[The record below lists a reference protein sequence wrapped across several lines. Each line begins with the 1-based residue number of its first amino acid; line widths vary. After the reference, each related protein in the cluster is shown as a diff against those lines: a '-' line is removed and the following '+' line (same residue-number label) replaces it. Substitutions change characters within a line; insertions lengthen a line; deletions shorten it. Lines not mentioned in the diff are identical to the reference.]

1 MTTPAIR
8 LIDLRVD
15 LPVFSVQA
23 RSLRKTMMNLST
35 GGRLLKDGQQKVHVR
50 ALDGVTFT
58 LEEGDRLGL
67 IGHNGSGKS
76 TLLRTLAGIYRPS
89 AGHLEIHGR
98 VVSILDPSTGLNPD
112 ASGRENIG
120 LLGRYLGRTRR
131 ELEAAADQITEFSG
145 LGAFIDMPVKTY
157 SLGMVARLAF
167 AVGTHWQPDVVLM
180 DEWIAVADESFK
192 AAALERLTR
201 FMATARC
208 VVVAS
213 HDHHLLHRICNK
225 VLVLEHGMVKHFGPI
240 EQAGLVRAA

>member
-1 MTTPAIR
+1 M
-8 LIDLRVD
+8 
-15 LPVFSVQA
+15 
-23 RSLRKTMMNLST
+23 
-35 GGRLLKDGQQKVHVR
+35 
-50 ALDGVTFT
+50 
-58 LEEGDRLGL
+58 
-67 IGHNGSGKS
+67 
-76 TLLRTLAGIYRPS
+76 
-89 AGHLEIHGR
+89 
-98 VVSILDPSTGLNPD
+98 VSIIDPTGLNPD

-213 HDHHLLHRICNK
+213 HDHHLLHRICNE
-225 VLVLEHGMVKHFGPI
+225 VLVLDREKRRRPEKRLRQVRHGGGLQGGSAAGEPGRTAEGGQGVGAQDGLHGVAAVEVEVGP
-240 EQAGLVRAA
+240 A